1 MSLQKINA
9 ACALTALWFALV
21 DSGAIPAA
29 LGQDVPPAAVAAPE
43 TDPAADAL
51 TPEIW
56 RKERRIIDL
65 HMHIEGSPERI
76 ERAVRI
82 MDAAGIGL
90 GVELGSGT
98 VTPVDNEDSEFAR
111 AKRVADTHHPG
122 RFVHYMLLDYK
133 AWDDP
138 QWSQQ
143 AVAQIE
149 RGYALG
155 AAGLKEFKRLGL
167 VLRDAQGQLIGIDDP
182 RLDPVWRRCGEL
194 GMPVSIHVAD
204 PKAFWQPRDERNER
218 WAELKDH
225 PNWWF
230 GDAAK
235 FPPREE
241 LLAALERVIA
251 RHPQTTFVAVHFANN
266 AEDLAWVDR
275 QLATHP
281 NMMADVAAR
290 LPEVGRHPPEQVRA
304 LFEKYQDRILFA
316 TDFMVYDRLILG
328 SAGDAERPTDHDAL
342 VFFQKCWRFFETEDR
357 DWVHMTPI
365 QGDWTISSI
374 HLSPQVLRKLY
385 FDNARKLLARS
396 WPLPVAKVERIKR
409 GLMLDGRL
417 TESEWAQAAPVRM
430 EYTLKEVDC
439 VPQISTAVRLLWN
452 DEFLYLGFESP
463 FTELTMAEGASN
475 AERVGLWDDDVVELF
490 VGADPQHI
498 NRYREFEWAPNGEWL
513 DLAVERPDV
522 DFSWQSGMQS
532 SVHIDR
538 EKKIW
543 RAEVAVPLR
552 AISNDMPQV
561 GTRWRANLYRHD
573 VAHRVFMAWNPT
585 LTETAHTPEK
595 FGWLAFVD
603 DNSSPGSKP
612 QGP

>member
-1 MSLQKINA
+1 MSLQKANI
-9 ACALTALWFALV
+9 ACAWAVMWFASLSAV
-21 DSGAIPAA
+21 VTPAA
-29 LGQDVPPAAVAAPE
+29 RSETTVLRSARTSE

-51 TPEIW
+51 TAEVW
-56 RKERRIIDL
+56 RKEGRIIDL
-65 HMHIEGSPERI
+65 HMHIEGSPERF

-98 VTPVDNEDSEFAR
+98 VTPVDSEDSEFAR
-111 AKRVADTHHPG
+111 VKRIADTRHPG

-133 AWDDP
+133 NWDDS

-143 AVAQIE
+143 AVAQVE
-149 RGYALG
+149 RGHALG

-167 VLRDAQGQLIGIDDP
+167 VLRDGQGQLIRIDDP
-182 RLDPVWRRCGEL
+182 RLDPVWQRCGEL
-194 GMPVSIHVAD
+194 GMPVSVHVAD
-204 PKAFWQPRDERNER
+204 PKAFWQPRDETNER

-225 PNWWF
+225 PSWWF
-230 GDAAK
+230 GDPAK
-235 FPPREE
+235 HPPREE

-266 AEDLAWVDR
+266 AEDLEWVDR
-275 QLATHP
+275 QLAAHP

-304 LFEKYQDRILFA
+304 LFEKYQDRIFLA
-316 TDFMVYDRLILG
+316 TDFMVYNRLILG

-342 VFFQKCWRFFETEDR
+342 VFYQKCWRFFETDDR

-374 HLSPQVLRKLY
+374 NLRPEVARKLY

-396 WPLPVAKVERIKR
+396 WPLPVAKAERIER
-409 GLMLDGRL
+409 AIELDGRL
-417 TESEWAQAAPVRM
+417 TEQEWAQATPVRM
-430 EYTLKEVDC
+430 EYTLKEVNC
-439 VPQISTAVRLLWN
+439 VPQISTAVRMLWN

-463 FTELTMAEGASN
+463 FTELKMAEAAPS

-522 DFSWQSGMQS
+522 DFGWQSGMQS

-552 AISNDMPQV
+552 AISSDMPQV

-603 DNSSPGSKP
+603 EHSPAVSKP
-612 QGP
+612 QGQ